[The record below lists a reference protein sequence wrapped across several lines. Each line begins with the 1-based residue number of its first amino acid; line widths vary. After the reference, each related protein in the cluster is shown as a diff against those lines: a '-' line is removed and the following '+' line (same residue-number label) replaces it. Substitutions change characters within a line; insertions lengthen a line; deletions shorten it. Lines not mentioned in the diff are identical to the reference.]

1 MFGCGRPIAE
11 EAGSSVQ
18 FVLILFIVRI
28 AGKSP
33 RLAGTSFTPSSL
45 PAVNESDRDFRL
57 GIVGEKTA
65 RDFQF
70 RQGTVKVAFRLDSDK
85 GLVEMSF
92 AQVGLEPQ
100 GFDVLQRE
108 HDLSV
113 PRLAP
118 ESDRAIQ
125 G

>member
-28 AGKSP
+28 TGKSA
-33 RLAGTSFTPSSL
+33 RLAGTSFTPSTL

-57 GIVGEKTA
+57 SIVGEKTA

-70 RQGTVKVAFRLDSDK
+70 RQGTVKVAFHSIVIKALCK
-85 GLVEMSF
+85 MSF

-100 GFDVLQRE
+100 GFTCF
-108 HDLSV
+108 S
-113 PRLAP
+113 A
-118 ESDRAIQ
+118 STSF
-125 G
+125 